1 MDKYNTDDT
10 FPFSKLY
17 LGNPNG
23 LQGGSYFSKIKIDS
37 NSGVLIQMPKC
48 FTKNG
53 IHKTGKKIYTDLL
66 FDTTNEDFEQWTE
79 TLTDTVKNLI
89 FEKKDMWFQDDLTF
103 DDIEYA
109 WQEMLRT
116 YKKKNFLFRCFI
128 KKPKNIS
135 RDQLV
140 MVYDEDENNLS
151 LDDITDKT
159 EIIPL
164 IQLNGL
170 KFTSH
175 SFSLE
180 FNLKQVMILKNVTQ
194 KHLISYTAD
203 SSKSLEK
210 DDNDIVMKSEESE
223 ESEENEESEKSEK
236 SEKSEEIK
244 ENDVQKL
251 NNAIDKG
258 TGDVNVITDSATRVV
273 ESIDVTD
280 DKSDN
285 PIDKVELGT
294 GSIDSVTE
302 TGDDIVGDLDC
313 VESTDNIK
321 EKENNNNP
329 ENVEN
334 QIGDNNT
341 LENVNDKSEQCSDN
355 LNEKKNNEIPI
366 IDSIEKD
373 TIINKFSKTDINNL
387 EKIHGSEE
395 MEKIRKKTNT
405 LEKNSIYGLNEV
417 DLDCPVDE
425 NAINLRDPEEVYIS
439 IYNEAKRRAKEAK
452 RLAIE
457 AILELKRVKN
467 KYMLD
472 EFESSDDEF
481 ELNE

>member
-23 LQGGSYFSKIKIDS
+23 LQGGSYFSKVKLDS

-48 FTKNG
+48 FTKDG

-135 RDQLV
+135 RDELV
-140 MVYDEDENNLS
+140 MVYDEYENNLS

-170 KFTSH
+170 KFTTH

-194 KHLISYTAD
+194 KHLISYTMD
-203 SSKSLEK
+203 GSKSLEK
-210 DDNDIVMKSEESE
+210 NNTSAGMKSEER
-223 ESEENEESEKSEK
+223 EKID
-236 SEKSEEIK
+236 EIIK
-244 ENDVQKL
+244 TKEIIENDVQKL
-251 NNAIDKG
+251 NNTNDKG

-273 ESIDVTD
+273 ESIDAID

-285 PIDKVELGT
+285 LIDNVELGT
-294 GSIDSVTE
+294 GSIDGVTE
-302 TGDDIVGDLDC
+302 TSDDIVGDLDC
-313 VESTDNIK
+313 GESTDNIND
-321 EKENNNNP
+321 KENNNNNP
-329 ENVEN
+329 SKAEN
-334 QIGDNNT
+334 QFGDNNT
-341 LENVNDKSEQCSDN
+341 LENVNDKNEQCSDN

-373 TIINKFSKTDINNL
+373 TITNKFSKTDINNL

-395 MEKIRKKTNT
+395 MENIRKKTNT

-417 DLDCPVDE
+417 DLDCPDGE

-457 AILELKRVKN
+457 AVLELKRVKN

>member
-23 LQGGSYFSKIKIDS
+23 LQGGSYFSKIKLDS
-37 NSGVLIQMPKC
+37 NSGVLLQMPKC
-48 FTKNG
+48 FTKDG

-79 TLTDTVKNLI
+79 TLTDTIKNLI
-89 FEKKDMWFQDDLTF
+89 FEKKDIWFQDDLTF

-135 RDQLV
+135 RDELV
-140 MVYDEDENNLS
+140 MVYDEYENNLS

-170 KFTSH
+170 KFTTH

-194 KHLISYTAD
+194 KHLISYTMD
-203 SSKSLEK
+203 GSKSLEK
-210 DDNDIVMKSEESE
+210 NNTSAGMKSEER
-223 ESEENEESEKSEK
+223 EKID
-236 SEKSEEIK
+236 EIIK
-244 ENDVQKL
+244 TKEIIENDVQKL
-251 NNAIDKG
+251 NNANDKG

-273 ESIDVTD
+273 ESIDAID

-285 PIDKVELGT
+285 LIDNVELGT
-294 GSIDSVTE
+294 GSIDGVTE
-302 TGDDIVGDLDC
+302 TSDDIVGDLDC
-313 VESTDNIK
+313 GESTDNIND
-321 EKENNNNP
+321 KENNNNP
-329 ENVEN
+329 SKAEN
-334 QIGDNNT
+334 QFGDNNT
-341 LENVNDKSEQCSDN
+341 LENVNDKNEQCSDN
-355 LNEKKNNEIPI
+355 LNEKNNNEIPI

-373 TIINKFSKTDINNL
+373 TITNKFSKTDINNL

-395 MEKIRKKTNT
+395 MENIRKKTNT

-417 DLDCPVDE
+417 DLDCPDGE

-457 AILELKRVKN
+457 AVLELKRVKN

>member
-1 MDKYNTDDT
+1 M
-10 FPFSKLY
+10 
-17 LGNPNG
+17 
-23 LQGGSYFSKIKIDS
+23 
-37 NSGVLIQMPKC
+37 
-48 FTKNG
+48 
-53 IHKTGKKIYTDLL
+53 
-66 FDTTNEDFEQWTE
+66 
-79 TLTDTVKNLI
+79 
-89 FEKKDMWFQDDLTF
+89 
-103 DDIEYA
+103 
-109 WQEMLRT
+109 
-116 YKKKNFLFRCFI
+116 
-128 KKPKNIS
+128 
-135 RDQLV
+135 
-140 MVYDEDENNLS
+140 
-151 LDDITDKT
+151 
-159 EIIPL
+159 
-164 IQLNGL
+164 
-170 KFTSH
+170 
-175 SFSLE
+175 
-180 FNLKQVMILKNVTQ
+180 
-194 KHLISYTAD
+194 
-203 SSKSLEK
+203 
-210 DDNDIVMKSEESE
+210 
-223 ESEENEESEKSEK
+223 
-236 SEKSEEIK
+236 
-244 ENDVQKL
+244 
-251 NNAIDKG
+251 
-258 TGDVNVITDSATRVV
+258 
-273 ESIDVTD
+273 TD

-321 EKENNNNP
+321 DKENNNNP

>member
-210 DDNDIVMKSEESE
+210 DDNNIVMK
-223 ESEENEESEKSEK
+223 SEENEESEE
-236 SEKSEEIK
+236 SEKSEE
-244 ENDVQKL
+244 
-251 NNAIDKG
+251 
-258 TGDVNVITDSATRVV
+258 S
-273 ESIDVTD
+273 
-280 DKSDN
+280 
-285 PIDKVELGT
+285 
-294 GSIDSVTE
+294 
-302 TGDDIVGDLDC
+302 
-313 VESTDNIK
+313 
-321 EKENNNNP
+321 
-329 ENVEN
+329 
-334 QIGDNNT
+334 
-341 LENVNDKSEQCSDN
+341 
-355 LNEKKNNEIPI
+355 
-366 IDSIEKD
+366 
-373 TIINKFSKTDINNL
+373 
-387 EKIHGSEE
+387 
-395 MEKIRKKTNT
+395 
-405 LEKNSIYGLNEV
+405 
-417 DLDCPVDE
+417 
-425 NAINLRDPEEVYIS
+425 
-439 IYNEAKRRAKEAK
+439 
-452 RLAIE
+452 
-457 AILELKRVKN
+457 
-467 KYMLD
+467 
-472 EFESSDDEF
+472 
-481 ELNE
+481 

>member
-1 MDKYNTDDT
+1 MSTDKYNTDDT

-48 FTKNG
+48 FTKGG

-210 DDNDIVMKSEESE
+210 DDNDIVMKSE
-223 ESEENEESEKSEK
+223 KSEK
-236 SEKSEEIK
+236 SEKIK
-244 ENDVQKL
+244 ENDEQKL
-251 NNAIDKG
+251 NNTIDKG

-321 EKENNNNP
+321 DKENNNNP

-366 IDSIEKD
+366 IDSIEKN

>member
-1 MDKYNTDDT
+1 MSMDKYNTDDT

-23 LQGGSYFSKIKIDS
+23 LQGGSYFSKIKLDS
-37 NSGVLIQMPKC
+37 NSGVLLQMPKC
-48 FTKNG
+48 FTKDG

-135 RDQLV
+135 RDELV
-140 MVYDEDENNLS
+140 MVYDEYENNLS

-170 KFTSH
+170 KFTTH

-194 KHLISYTAD
+194 KHLISYTMD
-203 SSKSLEK
+203 GSKSLEK
-210 DDNDIVMKSEESE
+210 NNTSAGMKSEER
-223 ESEENEESEKSEK
+223 EKID
-236 SEKSEEIK
+236 EIIK
-244 ENDVQKL
+244 TKEIIENDVQKL
-251 NNAIDKG
+251 NNANDKG

-273 ESIDVTD
+273 ESIDVID

-285 PIDKVELGT
+285 LIDNVELGT
-294 GSIDSVTE
+294 GSIDGVTE
-302 TGDDIVGDLDC
+302 TSDDIVGDLDC
-313 VESTDNIK
+313 GESTDNIND
-321 EKENNNNP
+321 KENNNNP
-329 ENVEN
+329 SKAEN
-334 QIGDNNT
+334 QFGDNNT
-341 LENVNDKSEQCSDN
+341 LENVNDKNEQCSDN
-355 LNEKKNNEIPI
+355 LNEKNNNEIPI

-373 TIINKFSKTDINNL
+373 TITNKFSKTDINNL

-395 MEKIRKKTNT
+395 MENIRKKTNT

-417 DLDCPVDE
+417 DLDCPDGE

-457 AILELKRVKN
+457 AVLELKRVKN